1 MDNQSVNK
9 SSNPIQSADRIFA
22 ILEALAEH
30 GSMRIIDLSELLDL
44 HKSTVHRLLA
54 SLISMGYVTQNELT
68 GAYALTYKL
77 VEMAGKILK
86 NADILNLIRPYA
98 EQLSNSCDE
107 TIHFVKKTGN
117 NVLYLEKLESQSVK
131 ARSFRLSSQVGL
143 TRPMYCSGVGK
154 VILAYLPETEVEQI
168 WNSSDIVKKTAFT
181 ITDFREFKKHCGMS
195 PAKFQMHC
203 RLHNAAAMLR
213 RSASSCVRF
222 CLASRAVSLVNG
234 LPLGNGCPFTGDTG
248 RLLVSV
254 INQQLLFHTVD
265 VLEQVTAVVRAC
277 GFEFLLG
284 GADCGFVLFTSIR
297 FLFQVIH
304 RLLSHLRL

>member
-1 MDNQSVNK
+1 MDNQSTNK
-9 SSNPIQSADRIFA
+9 TSNPIQSADRIFA

-68 GAYALTYKL
+68 GSYALTYKL
-77 VEMAGKILK
+77 VEMSGKILK

-131 ARSFRLSSQVGL
+131 SRSFRLSSQVGL

-154 VILAYLPETEVEQI
+154 VILAYLPDQEVEQI
-168 WNSSDIVKKTAFT
+168 WNSSDIVKKTAYT
-181 ITDFREFKKHCGMS
+181 ITDFGQFKKELK
-195 PAKFQMHC
+195 AI
-203 RLHNAAAMLR
+203 
-213 RSASSCVRF
+213 RSRGYALDNEENELGIRCI
-222 CLASRAVSLVNG
+222 AVPV
-234 LPLGNGCPFTGDTG
+234 FDYHDTPQYA
-248 RLLVSV
+248 LSISTLVSRMPDERLEELSG
-254 INQQLLFHTVD
+254 QLIAAPKEMSR
-265 VLEQVTAVVRAC
+265 VLGHNE
-277 GFEFLLG
+277 
-284 GADCGFVLFTSIR
+284 
-297 FLFQVIH
+297 
-304 RLLSHLRL
+304 

>member
-181 ITDFREFKKHCGMS
+181 ITDFKEFKKELRQIRSRGYALDNEENELGIRCIAVPVFDYHETPQYALSISTLVSRM
-195 PAKFQMHC
+195 PDE
-203 RLHNAAAMLR
+203 RLEELAGQLLAAARDM
-213 RSASSCVRF
+213 
-222 CLASRAVSLVNG
+222 SRV
-234 LPLGNGCPFTGDTG
+234 LGHN
-248 RLLVSV
+248 
-254 INQQLLFHTVD
+254 
-265 VLEQVTAVVRAC
+265 E
-277 GFEFLLG
+277 
-284 GADCGFVLFTSIR
+284 
-297 FLFQVIH
+297 
-304 RLLSHLRL
+304 

>member
-1 MDNQSVNK
+1 MDNQSTNK
-9 SSNPIQSADRIFA
+9 TSNPIQSADRIFA

-68 GAYALTYKL
+68 GSYALTYKL
-77 VEMAGKILK
+77 VEMSGKILK

-131 ARSFRLSSQVGL
+131 SRSFRLSSQVGL

-154 VILAYLPETEVEQI
+154 VILAYLPDQEVEQI
-168 WNSSDIVKKTAFT
+168 WNSSDIVKKTAYT
-181 ITDFREFKKHCGMS
+181 ITDFGQFKKELKAIRSRGYALDNEENELGIRCIAVPVFDYHDTPQYALSISTLVSRM
-195 PAKFQMHC
+195 PDE
-203 RLHNAAAMLR
+203 RLEELSGQLIAAAKEM
-213 RSASSCVRF
+213 
-222 CLASRAVSLVNG
+222 SRV
-234 LPLGNGCPFTGDTG
+234 LGHN
-248 RLLVSV
+248 
-254 INQQLLFHTVD
+254 
-265 VLEQVTAVVRAC
+265 E
-277 GFEFLLG
+277 
-284 GADCGFVLFTSIR
+284 
-297 FLFQVIH
+297 
-304 RLLSHLRL
+304 